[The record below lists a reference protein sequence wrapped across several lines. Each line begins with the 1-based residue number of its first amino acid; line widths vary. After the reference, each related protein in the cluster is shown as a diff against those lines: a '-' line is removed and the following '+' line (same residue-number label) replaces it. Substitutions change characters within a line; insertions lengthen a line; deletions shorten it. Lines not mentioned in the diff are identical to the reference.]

1 MGRRKTI
8 PTEEIGRLMVKHE
21 GRYVDVAKELGMNR
35 RAVVERVRRDPKLRA
50 IWVTPGDEGHQPG
63 EIDLMVRKDPPPEPS
78 PKELIGAMKKNG
90 REAFMEDIEGMLK
103 SPDSIEKLKV
113 FKDFDD
119 SVGQLMGEALK
130 VTQKI
135 AIRQNMSLFEVAEKL
150 RDDISDGKLEAEEEV
165 LRTRLFIQATEQQG
179 KFYDRLLHG
188 LDLMLKLTEREK
200 GSKKKKPG
208 FRPLKEME
216 DTEVE
221 VSESN

>member
-21 GRYVDVAKELGMNR
+21 GKYVKVAEELGMNR

-50 IWVTPGDEGHQPG
+50 IWVTAGNEGHQPS
-63 EIDLMVRKDPPPEPS
+63 EVDLMVRKEPPPEPE

-90 REAFMEDIEGMLK
+90 RDVFMSDIESMLK
-103 SPDSIEKLKV
+103 KPESIEKLRV

-150 RDDISDGKLEAEEEV
+150 RDDISEGKLDAEEEV

-200 GSKKKKPG
+200 GSKSKKPG

-216 DTEVE
+216 DQDG
-221 VSESN
+221 